1 MKLSSVFAERASRIK
16 CDLQE
21 DRHEVPLLPGNSE
34 GQQTGG
40 THVDTNLLFIAA
52 KSTCESM
59 SKTPSTLEGLPS
71 NFFSLF
77 ALVIKHV

>member
-1 MKLSSVFAERASRIK
+1 MKPSSVFAERVSRSK

-21 DRHEVPLLPGNSE
+21 GQYEVPLPPGDSE

-40 THVDTNLLFIAA
+40 THVDTNLLLIAA

-59 SKTPSTLEGLPS
+59 SKTPSTLDGL
-71 NFFSLF
+71 FFKYQIF
-77 ALVIKHV
+77 